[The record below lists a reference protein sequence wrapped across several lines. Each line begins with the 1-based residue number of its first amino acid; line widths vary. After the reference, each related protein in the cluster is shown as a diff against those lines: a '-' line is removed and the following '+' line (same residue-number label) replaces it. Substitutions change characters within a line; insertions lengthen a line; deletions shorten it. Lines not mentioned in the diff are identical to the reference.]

1 MTEAKKQRPGVKSS
15 EFWLTLLSIVVGG
28 LVSSDL
34 LVESSTA
41 AKVVA
46 LAGSVLGA
54 LGYTISR
61 SAVKINTVRYD

>member
-1 MTEAKKQRPGVKSS
+1 MSEVIKQRPGIRST

-34 LVESSTA
+34 LAESSTA

-54 LGYTISR
+54 LGYTVSR
-61 SAVKINTVRYD
+61 SLVKIKTVRHD

>member
-1 MTEAKKQRPGVKSS
+1 MSEVKKQRPGIRST

-34 LVESSTA
+34 LAEASTA

-54 LGYTISR
+54 LGYTVSR